1 MNGLLVENP
10 TTYPDHLWTYYPDG
24 SFVPYVNLS
33 RSECRMLPLTESERS
48 STAVALRSRSSFMRQ
63 PRVSEGFDAA
73 VNMDL
78 ARVLKGLSFH
88 TQFAADYSTSYN
100 TSFDNEYAVF
110 IPTWLVPL
118 RKYLPSMMLLLLP
131 TVSSA
136 ASALGSIMLRGISG
150 AIRLGR
156 NDGYDVITDLKKEG
170 IDKKSGVQNVGN
182 STDNQTISFNADFS
196 YRNTFNRVHNVDA
209 MILASGWQKTLSGVY
224 HRTSNVNL
232 GIRAAY
238 DYAGRYFA
246 DFQAAV
252 VHSAK
257 LAPGHRSAFSPS
269 LTLGWR
275 MKDDLL
281 RNATAVVPTF
291 WTPLFLSIPSFL
303 RSVMTS

>member
-1 MNGLLVENP
+1 M
-10 TTYPDHLWTYYPDG
+10 
-24 SFVPYVNLS
+24 
-33 RSECRMLPLTESERS
+33 
-48 STAVALRSRSSFMRQ
+48 
-63 PRVSEGFDAA
+63 
-73 VNMDL
+73 
-78 ARVLKGLSFH
+78 
-88 TQFAADYSTSYN
+88 
-100 TSFDNEYAVF
+100 
-110 IPTWLVPL
+110 
-118 RKYLPSMMLLLLP
+118 
-131 TVSSA
+131 
-136 ASALGSIMLRGISG
+136 
-150 AIRLGR
+150 
-156 NDGYDVITDLKKEG
+156 
-170 IDKKSGVQNVGN
+170 GN

-281 RNATAVVPTF
+281 RNATAVDDLSLSVSGSILHSDLDITNYYMWRGSYVNGGWFSWADGKANYAYYPERGENLDLTF
-291 WTPLFLSIPSFL
+291 VKRKEISATI
-303 RSVMTS
+303 